1 MSKVS
6 VLVGGCGAEVSSSSE
21 MQQEV
26 REIESLSSGESSKKV
41 SLRCGISSR
50 GLGVVVEGEDQVEAL
65 LG

>member
-1 MSKVS
+1 MS

-26 REIESLSSGESSKKV
+26 IEDVESLSSGESSKNV
-41 SLRCGISSR
+41 SLRCGMSSR
-50 GLGVVVEGEDQVEAL
+50 GFGVVVEGDDQVDAL